1 MKGKKIGVITI
12 IITKAGAAGHELAI
26 TLVKKA
32 KLNDDIWKERDKTIN
47 NEMSCLKKN
56 RKIIFFS

>member
-47 NEMSCLKKN
+47 NEMSCLKKIA
-56 RKIIFFS
+56 K